1 MSEETSRVT
10 LDEKVKAEDRLYA
23 DMFHTGDNKLVMWG
37 FIVAFVIHAI
47 VLIAPLPDFKQVL
60 KPKAAKKSVTVRK
73 YVPPPPPVER
83 RKIEKKKL
91 TRKVPIPDPTPDEPE
106 PIREPEPEF
115 QDPIPPDVEIF
126 IGVPEPP
133 PPTGPVLAGVAGVS
147 NPERIAESYI
157 KPVYPELARKAR
169 IETKLILQAVIH
181 KDGSVGEIEVLQC
194 KRPGLGFEEEA
205 IGAVSQWRYKPAT
218 QNGKPVEVYFTIRV
232 DFTLQ

>member
-83 RKIEKKKL
+83 RRIEKKKL

-106 PIREPEPEF
+106 PMGARLT
-115 QDPIPPDVEIF
+115 DS
-126 IGVPEPP
+126 G
-133 PPTGPVLAGVAGVS
+133 GRAGDEYAFAG
-147 NPERIAESYI
+147 ES
-157 KPVYPELARKAR
+157 V
-169 IETKLILQAVIH
+169 H
-181 KDGSVGEIEVLQC
+181 
-194 KRPGLGFEEEA
+194 GLRG
-205 IGAVSQWRYKPAT
+205 
-218 QNGKPVEVYFTIRV
+218 
-232 DFTLQ
+232 